1 MKKLIFVL
9 PVFILAKNFSFCSS
23 CHNGRK
29 EVNLNSLKK
38 SFIEKRLIELKHKKN
53 TMAYI
58 AKTLSKK
65 DIKAIIQTYGK

>member
-1 MKKLIFVL
+1 MKKLISVL
-9 PVFILAKNFSFCSS
+9 PVFILAKNFSFCLS

-29 EVNLNSLKK
+29 EVDLNTLKK
-38 SFIEKRLIELKHKKN
+38 SFIEKRLNELKHKKN

-65 DIKAIIQTYGK
+65 DIKTIIKIYGK